1 VFGVFVAKFAK
12 IKRLVNLQQ
21 LTMSSHHI
29 VREKQ
34 EPALLV
40 LGMEHFTDELLGQ
53 LLEWSPTLITTDN
66 TVEKLN
72 AAGIK
77 VDLIVGASA
86 DPEDIQSD
94 IKFIRAGDTS
104 ETEAALTYLVAQN
117 YPAVNV
123 VTDVFVMEDYLAFAD
138 KINLVIYCGNKKIYP
153 VSSGFSKWKPMDESI
168 ELFNQVNNLSVSGL
182 EKVSDT
188 EYLTQSDGFFSLRFA
203 QPYLFI
209 AENIL

>member
-1 VFGVFVAKFAK
+1 
-12 IKRLVNLQQ
+12 
-21 LTMSSHHI
+21 MSSHHI

-53 LLEWSPTLITTDN
+53 LLEWSPTLIATAN
-66 TVEKLN
+66 TSEKLN

-77 VDLIVGASA
+77 VDVVAGSSA
-86 DPEDIQSD
+86 DPEDLQSH
-94 IKFIRAGDTS
+94 IKFIRATDTT
-104 ETEAALTYLVAQN
+104 ETEAALTYLVEQK

-123 VTDVFVMEDYLAFAD
+123 VTDDFVMDDYLAFAD
-138 KINLVIYCGNKKIYP
+138 RINLVIYCGNQKIYP
-153 VSSGFSKWKPMDESI
+153 VSNGFNKWKPAAESI
-168 ELFNQVNNLSVSGL
+168 ELLGPAKNLTVTGL
-182 EKVSDT
+182 NKIGENA
-188 EYLTQSDGFFSLRFA
+188 YQTQSDGFFSLQFA

>member
-1 VFGVFVAKFAK
+1 
-12 IKRLVNLQQ
+12 
-21 LTMSSHHI
+21 MSSHHI

-40 LGMEHFTDELLGQ
+40 LGMEFFTDELLGQ
-53 LLEWSPTLITTDN
+53 LLEWSPTLIVTAD

-72 AAGIK
+72 SAGIK
-77 VDLIVGASA
+77 VDLIVDSSA

-94 IKFIRAGDTS
+94 VKFISASDIT
-104 ETEAALTYLVAQN
+104 ETEAALTYLVEQK

-123 VTDVFVMEDYLAFAD
+123 VTDDFVMNDYLAFAD
-138 KINLVIYCGNKKIYP
+138 RINLVIYCGNKKIYP
-153 VSSGFSKWKPMDESI
+153 VSSGFSKWKPIAESI
-168 ELFNQVNNLSVSGL
+168 ELMSEAKNLAVTGL
-182 EKVSDT
+182 NKVADN
-188 EYLTQSDGFFSLRFA
+188 EYQTQSDGFFSLQFA